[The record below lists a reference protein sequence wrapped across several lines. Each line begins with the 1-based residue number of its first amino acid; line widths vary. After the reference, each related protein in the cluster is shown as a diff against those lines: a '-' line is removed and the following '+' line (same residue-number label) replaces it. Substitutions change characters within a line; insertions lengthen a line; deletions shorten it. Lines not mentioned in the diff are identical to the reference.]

1 MDIMISNQI
10 EPWELDNGKV
20 RYANEEIEKLLTHE
34 TVLHF
39 DNMSE
44 LRDFLKRI
52 AKEVIVNNKESQ
64 YIERFLWPHPDEDM
78 LMLRIY
84 LDYID

>member
-1 MDIMISNQI
+1 MDIMVSNQI
-10 EPWELDNGKV
+10 ESWELENGRV

-34 TVLHF
+34 NVLHF

-52 AKEVIVNNKESQ
+52 TKEVIVKNKECQ

-78 LMLRIY
+78 LMLRIH